1 MGYKEKDKQ
10 KVRQKMGFKEQD
22 KQKVRQKWIQRER

>member
-10 KVRQKMGFKEQD
+10 KVRQKMGFNEKKKD
-22 KQKVRQKWIQRER
+22 TKRKINRK